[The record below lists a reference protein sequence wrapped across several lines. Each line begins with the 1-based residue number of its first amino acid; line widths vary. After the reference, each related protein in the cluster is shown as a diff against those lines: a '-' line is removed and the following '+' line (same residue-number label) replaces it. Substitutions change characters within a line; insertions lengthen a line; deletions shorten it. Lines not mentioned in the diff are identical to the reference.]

1 MAELA
6 DALDLGSS
14 GQPWGFD
21 SLHPHSLKDQ
31 QVIRANWAAKELK
44 AFLTLIQRYAGR
56 QSLNFWNFMKI
67 EIEDVDSC
75 NKKIKFEIPFQ
86 EYDKKVKQ
94 YYQKLGQQVNVPGFR
109 KGKIP
114 IAYLE
119 KKFGTD
125 VKKEVLSNLVSDQLN
140 NAIVEKDLR
149 AVGQPHLLEVNA
161 EEGTDISVSASIEV
175 LPTVELQD
183 YSCIELE
190 MKIPRVTEE
199 DINQSIEVI
208 RQRMAKTIT
217 VTDRPAQD
225 KDLLK
230 IDFTS
235 KIGSEPFEGGSAKD
249 QIIQAGGGQ
258 LIEGL
263 DKGMLGMEI
272 GETRDIQVK
281 VPEDYHN
288 KKIAGKDVDFQIVL
302 KGIQEQEL
310 PELNDDFALSVEAK
324 GYENLDDMKQ
334 KLRTELEG
342 FEHKE
347 ARKALKG
354 TLAEK
359 ITEQN
364 QVDLPEGLLKEQVKF
379 MIDQARKKEGKKTA
393 THDHDHGHDHEH
405 DHDDEVTPEQLNQYR
420 KPAMKSLQEELVLD
434 QLAKDL
440 NAEVTQEELEQEVK
454 NMSQLLGGGNIQQ
467 IKREWEKNGI
477 MARLH
482 NRMKRDKTIEAAL
495 EKVTIKE
502 EKVDRKDLITDN

>member
-1 MAELA
+1 
-6 DALDLGSS
+6 
-14 GQPWGFD
+14 
-21 SLHPHSLKDQ
+21 
-31 QVIRANWAAKELK
+31 
-44 AFLTLIQRYAGR
+44 
-56 QSLNFWNFMKI
+56 MKI

-75 NKKIKFEIPFQ
+75 NKKINFEIPFQ

-114 IAYLE
+114 LALLE
-119 KKFGTD
+119 KKFGPD
-125 VKKEVLSNLVSDQLN
+125 VKKEVLSNLVSDELN
-140 NAIVEKDLR
+140 NAIAEKDLR

-183 YSCIELE
+183 YSGIELE
-190 MKIPRVTEE
+190 MKVPKVTEE
-199 DINQSIEVI
+199 DINQSVEAI
-208 RQRMAKTIT
+208 RQRKAETIT

-235 KIGSEPFEGGSAKD
+235 KLGDQPFEGGSAKD

-263 DKGMLGMEI
+263 DKGMIGMEI
-272 GETRDIQVK
+272 GETRDIQVQ

-288 KKIAGKDVDFQIVL
+288 KEIAGKDVDFQIVL
-302 KGIQEQEL
+302 KGIQEQKL
-310 PELNDDFALSVEAK
+310 PDLNDEFARNVEEK
-324 GYENLDDMKQ
+324 DYEGLDDMMK
-334 KLRTELEG
+334 KVRTELEG

-347 ARKALKG
+347 ARKSLKQK
-354 TLAEK
+354 LAEK

-364 QVDLPEGLLKEQVKF
+364 QMDLPEGLLKEQVKF
-379 MIDQARKKEGKKTA
+379 MVEQANKKEGAKADHSK
-393 THDHDHGHDHEH
+393 HDHGHDH
-405 DHDDEVTPEQLNQYR
+405 DHGIEVTPEMLEQYR
-420 KPAMKSLQEELVLD
+420 EPAMKALQEELVLD

-440 NAEVTQEELEQEVK
+440 KSEVTPEELEQEVQ
-454 NMSQLLGGGNIQQ
+454 NMSQLLGGGNLQQ

-477 MARLH
+477 LARLH
-482 NRMKRDKTIEAAL
+482 GRMKRDKTIEAAL

-502 EKVDRKDLITDN
+502 EKVDRKDLIADN